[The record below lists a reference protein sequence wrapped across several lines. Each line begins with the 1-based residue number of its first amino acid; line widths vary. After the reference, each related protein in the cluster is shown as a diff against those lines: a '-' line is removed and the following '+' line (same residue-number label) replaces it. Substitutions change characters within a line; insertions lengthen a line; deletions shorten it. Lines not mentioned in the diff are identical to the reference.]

1 MSRLIKAIAVTAA
14 LGIPYLLPTVL
25 IAETWTAAPLAL
37 LESFIVW
44 IPILIFIVGSF
55 AYGKETSANA
65 VAFSSL
71 FLSAGLLEFVHM
83 VSRHGMQGGAYAGAF
98 GQSALSELA
107 VLLMAAVS
115 FLAVVVFS
123 WNSAEKDSRIGPPDK
138 GEPRSNSANLRSLS
152 GMKLAQKK
160 ERMATSVFEHI
171 SEGIMVTDSRQ
182 TIHYVNPAFTS
193 ITGYTEADIVGASP
207 KILSS
212 GKHNREFYDNMWNC
226 IRQQG
231 SWQGEIWNRR
241 KNGDVFLESI
251 TITAVKE
258 SADYVAYY
266 IAVFKDITV
275 QKQLEARLR
284 HQAYHDTVTGLPNR
298 LLLNERIDEAV
309 RHADHNRRLFAILFL
324 DLDRFKRINDTLG
337 HSAGDQL
344 LKTIAERLVSCLR
357 GSDTIAR
364 IGGDEFVVLLCGLAH
379 AEDSVAIAQK
389 IIQSLTSPIFLGRH
403 ELYVTV
409 SIGISF
415 YPNDGRDAHTLIKHA
430 DQAMYKAKDQGRNN
444 YQLYT
449 PAKEDHAP
457 QLLSMETSL
466 RRAIAYEQLYL
477 HYQPQFDAATR
488 QMIGIEALVRW
499 SHPDWGNI
507 PPSRFIPLAEET
519 GLITLLDQWVLRE
532 ACAQLKRW
540 LDEGYSPLPVSV
552 NVSMLQFRQPNLG
565 QFISRVLADTG
576 LPARYLEIELTESTI
591 MSNPDVTLQTLHE
604 LKRMGIRISLDDFG
618 VGYSSLNYLKK
629 LPIDTIKIDQSF
641 VKDIPEDA
649 NDKAIVQ
656 TIIHLS
662 QNLRLGVI
670 AEGVET
676 EAQLQYLQSQQCKG
690 IQGYL
695 LSRPVPHH
703 EITRFFAS

>member
-1 MSRLIKAIAVTAA
+1 MASN
-14 LGIPYLLPTVL
+14 
-25 IAETWTAAPLAL
+25 E
-37 LESFIVW
+37 
-44 IPILIFIVGSF
+44 
-55 AYGKETSANA
+55 
-65 VAFSSL
+65 FSSL
-71 FLSAGLLEFVHM
+71 S
-83 VSRHGMQGGAYAGAF
+83 
-98 GQSALSELA
+98 LA
-107 VLLMAAVS
+107 VECLIIAV
-115 FLAVVVFS
+115 FLTTALAVRMS
-123 WNSAEKDSRIGPPDK
+123 DSAENGFRGGTTAIDESR
-138 GEPRSNSANLRSLS
+138 NHSANGRRLS
-152 GMKLAQKK
+152 GTKLARRK

-171 SEGIMVTDSRQ
+171 TEGIMVTDGRQ
-182 TIHYVNPAFTS
+182 TIQYVNPAFS
-193 ITGYTEADIVGASP
+193 AITGYTEADIVGSSP
-207 KILSS
+207 KVLSS
-212 GKHNREFYDNMWNC
+212 GKHNREFYDNMWSS
-226 IRQQG
+226 IKQQG

-241 KNGDVFLESI
+241 KNGNIFLESI

-258 SADYVAYY
+258 SADSVAYY

-284 HQAYHDTVTGLPNR
+284 HQAYHDTATGLPNR
-298 LLLNERIDEAV
+298 LLLYERIDEAI
-309 RHADHNRRLFAILFL
+309 RHADHNRRLFAVLFL

-337 HSAGDQL
+337 HSVGDRL
-344 LKTIAERLVSCLR
+344 LKTIAERLVSRLR

-379 AEDSVAIAQK
+379 AEDSVAIAQN

-415 YPNDGRDAHTLIKHA
+415 YPNDGGDAHTLIKHA

-449 PAKEDHAP
+449 PAEEDHTP

-466 RRAIAYEQLYL
+466 RRAIANEQLHLY
-477 HYQPQFDAATR
+477 YQPQFDSATR

-519 GLITLLDQWVLRE
+519 GLITSLDQWVLRE

-540 LDEGYSPLPVSV
+540 LDEGYAPLPVSV

-565 QFISRVLADTG
+565 QFISGVLADTG

-591 MSNPDVTLQTLHE
+591 MSNPDVALQTLHE

-618 VGYSSLNYLKK
+618 VGYSSLNHLKK
-629 LPIDTIKIDQSF
+629 LPIDTLKIDQSF
-641 VKDIPEDA
+641 VKDIPDDA
-649 NDKAIVQ
+649 DDKAIVQ

-676 EAQLQYLQSQQCKG
+676 EAQLQYLRSLQCKG
-690 IQGYL
+690 VQGYL
-695 LSRPVPHH
+695 FSRPVPHY

>member
-14 LGIPYLLPTVL
+14 LGIPFLLPTVL
-25 IAETWTAAPLAL
+25 IAGAWTAAPLAL
-37 LESFIVW
+37 LESFTAW

-55 AYGKETSANA
+55 AYRKET
-65 VAFSSL
+65 
-71 FLSAGLLEFVHM
+71 
-83 VSRHGMQGGAYAGAF
+83 
-98 GQSALSELA
+98 LSE
-107 VLLMAAVS
+107 
-115 FLAVVVFS
+115 
-123 WNSAEKDSRIGPPDK
+123 
-138 GEPRSNSANLRSLS
+138 
-152 GMKLAQKK
+152 MKLTQKK

-171 SEGIMVTDSRQ
+171 TEGIMVADSLQ
-182 TIHYVNPAFTS
+182 TIQYVNPAFSS
-193 ITGYTEADIVGASP
+193 ITGYTEEDIVGASP

-212 GKHNREFYDNMWNC
+212 GKHNREFYDNMWSS
-226 IRQQG
+226 IRLRG

-241 KNGDVFLESI
+241 KNGDIFLESI

-258 SADYVAYY
+258 SADSVAYY

-298 LLLNERIDEAV
+298 LLLNERIAEAIQ
-309 RHADHNRRLFAILFL
+309 HADHNRRIFAVLFL

-337 HSAGDQL
+337 HSVGDQL

-364 IGGDEFVVLLCGLAH
+364 IGGDEFVVLLCGMAH
-379 AEDSVAIAQK
+379 AEDSVAIAQNM
-389 IIQSLTSPIFLGRH
+389 IQSLTSPIFLGRH

-409 SIGISF
+409 SVGISF

-430 DQAMYKAKDQGRNN
+430 DQAMYRAKDQGRNN

-449 PAKEDHAP
+449 PAKEDHTP

-466 RRAIAYEQLYL
+466 RRAIANEQLHLY
-477 HYQPQFDAATR
+477 YQPQFDAATR
-488 QMIGIEALVRW
+488 KMIGIEALVRW

-565 QFISRVLADTG
+565 PFISRVLADTG

>member
-1 MSRLIKAIAVTAA
+1 MRGVYFCMRIMLSLKNPKIPARQGDFMSRLIKAIAVTAA
-14 LGIPYLLPTVL
+14 LGIPFLLPTVL
-25 IAETWTAAPLAL
+25 IAGAWTAAPLAL
-37 LESFIVW
+37 LESFTAW

-55 AYGKETSANA
+55 AYRKET
-65 VAFSSL
+65 
-71 FLSAGLLEFVHM
+71 
-83 VSRHGMQGGAYAGAF
+83 
-98 GQSALSELA
+98 LSE
-107 VLLMAAVS
+107 
-115 FLAVVVFS
+115 
-123 WNSAEKDSRIGPPDK
+123 
-138 GEPRSNSANLRSLS
+138 
-152 GMKLAQKK
+152 MKLTQKK

-171 SEGIMVTDSRQ
+171 TEGIMVADSLQ
-182 TIHYVNPAFTS
+182 TIQYVNPAFSS
-193 ITGYTEADIVGASP
+193 ITGYTEEDIVGASP

-212 GKHNREFYDNMWNC
+212 GKHNREFYDNMWSS
-226 IRQQG
+226 IRLRG

-241 KNGDVFLESI
+241 KNGDIFLESI

-258 SADYVAYY
+258 SADSVAYY

-298 LLLNERIDEAV
+298 LLLNERIAEAIQ
-309 RHADHNRRLFAILFL
+309 HADHNRRIFAVLFL

-337 HSAGDQL
+337 HSVGDQL

-364 IGGDEFVVLLCGLAH
+364 IGGDEFVVLLCGMAH
-379 AEDSVAIAQK
+379 AEDSVAIAQNM
-389 IIQSLTSPIFLGRH
+389 IQSLTSPIFLGRH

-409 SIGISF
+409 SVGISF

-430 DQAMYKAKDQGRNN
+430 DQAMYRAKDQGRNN

-449 PAKEDHAP
+449 PAKEDHTP

-466 RRAIAYEQLYL
+466 RRAIANEQLHLY
-477 HYQPQFDAATR
+477 YQPQFDAATR
-488 QMIGIEALVRW
+488 KMIGIEALVRW

-565 QFISRVLADTG
+565 PFISRVLADTG